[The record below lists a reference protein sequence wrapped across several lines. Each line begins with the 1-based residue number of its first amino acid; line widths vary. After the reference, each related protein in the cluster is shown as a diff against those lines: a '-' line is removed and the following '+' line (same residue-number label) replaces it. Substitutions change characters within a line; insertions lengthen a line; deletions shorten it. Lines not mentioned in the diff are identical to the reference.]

1 MDINHIKYILE
12 IAKTGSISRASQN
25 LFVSQPYLSSILK
38 KFEETIGFTIF
49 ERTNK
54 GVELTKEGLQ
64 IIQDI
69 EKLNDLYEGIANK
82 YQSTH
87 SHFPSLSISARRSSY
102 IAFAIAKMIN
112 RLQEENDNLSIK
124 FSETTNLQV
133 IEDVNSGNADIG
145 IIRFYTENKNHFENQ
160 LKARYIEW
168 KQLSSFPRVVLIAQ
182 QHPLAKKE
190 HLELKDLEPYT
201 EIIHGDFELD
211 DYSEAYLWQKKIN
224 SSKKLI
230 QVYERGSLLD
240 FIATIEGSYTWTTA
254 TYPTILDKYN
264 LIEKSVLP
272 SHSECLDYIIYKAKL
287 EKSVILRLVEEKIY
301 ETIQLFNR

>member
-1 MDINHIKYILE
+1 MDIHHIQYILE
-12 IAKTGSISRASQN
+12 IAKTGSISKASQN

-38 KFEETIGFTIF
+38 RFEESIGFTIF
-49 ERTNK
+49 DRTHK
-54 GVELTKEGLQ
+54 GVQLTNDGQ
-64 IIQDI
+64 QV
-69 EKLNDLYEGIANK
+69 LNDLEKLDAL
-82 YQSTH
+82 YQSIETKYLTPTNYF
-87 SHFPSLSISARRSSY
+87 SSLSISARRSSY

-112 RLQEENDNLSIK
+112 RLQEEHHNLSIK

-145 IIRFYTENKNHFENQ
+145 IIRFYTENKEHFENQ

-168 KQLSSFPRVVLIAQ
+168 KQLSSFPRVVLISQ

-190 HLELKDLEPYT
+190 HLALKDLEPFT
-201 EIIHGDFELD
+201 EIIHGDFEWD
-211 DYSEAYLWQKKIN
+211 DYTEAYLWQKKIN

-240 FIATIEGSYTWTTA
+240 FIATIKGSYTWTTA
-254 TYPTILDKYN
+254 TYPTILEKYN

-287 EKSVILRLVEEKIY
+287 EKSVILKLVEEKID
-301 ETIQLFNR
+301 ETIQLFN